1 MNNQIPNAE
10 KHLKNIEEFINHNL
24 SLKYIST
31 ETTVEEL
38 LQFIKSVKEQ
48 YIPLIKD
55 IEKLSLRNKSLF
67 ICKSVEKCPNQK
79 WDSILQ
85 VMSCNYED
93 GVHCK
98 YCL

>member
-1 MNNQIPNAE
+1 MSSGE
-10 KHLKNIEEFINHNL
+10 G
-24 SLKYIST
+24 
-31 ETTVEEL
+31 
-38 LQFIKSVKEQ
+38 IKSFVHRQ
-48 YIPLIKD
+48 A
-55 IEKLSLRNKSLF
+55 LSTIYKI

-79 WDSILQ
+79 WDSVLQ